1 MNIPAIYLSL
11 NWNGKMSQIY
21 ICESP
26 YCNACKCG
34 LIRRQ
39 IMIDVSRPWSIHL
52 HIRNQD
58 TRNHSNVAIC
68 VWPYSKLPGG
78 VGDLDQDIGKRPQDE
93 LNKDIILI

>member
-1 MNIPAIYLSL
+1 
-11 NWNGKMSQIY
+11 
-21 ICESP
+21 
-26 YCNACKCG
+26 
-34 LIRRQ
+34 
-39 IMIDVSRPWSIHL
+39 MIDASRPWSIHL

-78 VGDLDQDIGKRPQDE
+78 VGDLDHDIGKRHQDE